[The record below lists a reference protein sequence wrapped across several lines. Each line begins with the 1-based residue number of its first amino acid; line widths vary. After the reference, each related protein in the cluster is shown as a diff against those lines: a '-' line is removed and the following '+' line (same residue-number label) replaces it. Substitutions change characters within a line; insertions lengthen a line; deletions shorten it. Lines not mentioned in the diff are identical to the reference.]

1 MLVSKH
7 SDLCFN
13 IDWVLVKPPSTIINL
28 GVRFDQSLTFAYHIS
43 SHIKTAFF
51 TFVTLLDPYSPRHRF
66 IKDAQTVAYAFIS
79 SLLDYCNAL
88 FTSLPTKTFSRLHYV
103 QNVVGKVHTRTKLSA
118 HVSSAFFKLYWLPIS
133 YHIQYKTLFTYK
145 ALHDY
150 APGYL
155 TELILTYT
163 PTHVLWSSSS
173 SVLPTPRFRL
183 SFMGGMSFIGHYGI
197 NFHRASKK
205 SPPFPPS
212 KHNSNPIFSLS
223 ARTPWL

>member
-1 MLVSKH
+1 MPLFRPFWTTAMLSLLPFLPKH
-7 SDLCFN
+7 SPDYIMSKMWLEKFILALN
-13 IDWVLVKPPSTIINL
+13 FLLMFRPL
-28 GVRFDQSLTFAYHIS
+28 SL
-43 SHIKTAFF
+43 
-51 TFVTLLDPYSPRHRF
+51 
-66 IKDAQTVAYAFIS
+66 
-79 SLLDYCNAL
+79 
-88 FTSLPTKTFSRLHYV
+88 
-103 QNVVGKVHTRTKLSA
+103 
-118 HVSSAFFKLYWLPIS
+118 LYWLPIS

-197 NFHRASKK
+197 YFHRASKK